1 MGTIM
6 TTIDSL
12 SPCGSNPATL
22 KRLLQL
28 SSANLPVGGYAY
40 SQGLE
45 WAVEAGWVSDTRT
58 LFAWTEE
65 QLNKNIAT
73 TDLPLLI
80 RLHRA
85 AKKRDLGRLKA
96 LSRVLIACRETS
108 EFVKDDCERG
118 KALARLLV
126 GLDIA
131 DAKEW
136 LEFTDTPFAALF
148 AIIAVHWQ
156 ISETDCLLSYL
167 WIWLEGQILAGVK
180 LIPLGQLQGQRLL
193 LELSALSSTAIAK
206 ASALQDE
213 DIGNTL
219 PIVALSSALHET
231 QYTRLF
237 KS

>member
-1 MGTIM
+1 MSTIE
-6 TTIDSL
+6 SL
-12 SPCGSNPATL
+12 SPSESDAATL
-22 KRLLQL
+22 NRILHL

-45 WAVEAGWVSDTRT
+45 WAVDAGWVSDARS
-58 LFAWTEE
+58 LFLWTEE
-65 QLNKNIAT
+65 QLNKNIAS
-73 TDLPLLI
+73 TDLPILI
-80 RLHRA
+80 RLYRA
-85 AKKRDLGRLKA
+85 AKLRDLARLKD
-96 LSRVLIACRETS
+96 LSRLLVACRETS

-131 DAKEW
+131 DAKDW
-136 LEFTDTPFAALF
+136 LEFPDTPFASLF
-148 AIIAVHWQ
+148 AIIAVHWR
-156 ISETDCLLSYL
+156 ISESDCLLAYL
-167 WIWLEGQILAGVK
+167 WTWLEGQVLAGVK

-193 LELSALSSTAIAK
+193 VELSALSSAAIAK
-206 ASALQDE
+206 ASLLQDD